1 MKHDRFF
8 GLMLVGIVLAAA
20 FPVAGAHADDPLDA
34 FPTAEKTVEQRVK
47 GLSDAERQ
55 AIRLPEKGTDLVF
68 SIAMVPTSNG
78 PGDAATKAE
87 PWLRVFADGRIN
99 CGSSMPLP
107 VARRDDTLT
116 KAELAWLLH
125 LAVDECQILSRTTKD
140 IEENFQRSRS
150 ARPVPGDPQQAF
162 QYRVELPS
170 GTNELLIPEKALMVR
185 PLRASLQLGAFAS
198 LNKYANYLAARAHLG
213 DARQRQS
220 LLDQLNGK
228 LKTEQPQVPAFRMEH
243 LGGALNIQTV
253 DLTAA
258 FEQEIELEPGKFKR
272 VTGSILRKEKGAPP
286 IFSVRAME
294 YAKLRP

>member
-1 MKHDRFF
+1 M
-8 GLMLVGIVLAAA
+8 GILL
-20 FPVAGAHADDPLDA
+20 AGALAIAEGRADDPLDA

-55 AIRLPEKGTDLVF
+55 AIRLPEKGTDVVF
-68 SIAMVPTSNG
+68 SIAMLPTANG
-78 PGDAATKAE
+78 PGDGAAKTE

-107 VARRDDTLT
+107 GARRDDTLT

-140 IEENFQRSRS
+140 IEAEYQRSRQ
-150 ARPVPGDPQQAF
+150 ARPVPGEPQQSF

-170 GTNELLIPEKALMVR
+170 GKNELLIPEKALMVR

-213 DARQRQS
+213 DAKQRQS
-220 LLDQLNGK
+220 LLDQLNEK
-228 LKTEQPQVPAFRMEH
+228 LKTEQPTTPAFRTEH
-243 LGGALNIQTV
+243 LGGALNTPTV

-272 VTGSILRKEKGAPP
+272 VTGSILRKEKGVPP
-286 IFSVRAME
+286 IFSIRAME
-294 YAKLRP
+294 YTKLRP